1 MRRVLDILL
10 TCNEHITNTISC
22 SHISQCVTT
31 DSVKLSLRPNGTA
44 SYKDPLVRCDQKPCP
59 ASQHSTLAQRAA
71 PQTKTAWS
79 RPAQRIG
86 RVLWM
91 SQWTQWGFRGL
102 SYCFDVNGGN
112 GRGGTYMLPR
122 VRPRPPGHCD
132 AAQLTIEEAWKGR
145 PSNLSPTSQSP
156 SGYNLT
162 KNCCSCLST
171 LQGWCPHWWWVSQC
185 LWFSAHSAV
194 DWAQIYLPPGQP
206 GFPRISREDDFE
218 PSCSWNIH
226 QLGVK
231 HCWQIVH
238 TNALQYMSGGQNHQ
252 RYETLKGRGSYKKG
266 HFALAWKV

>member
-31 DSVKLSLRPNGTA
+31 DSVKLSLRPDGTA
-44 SYKDPLVRCDQKPCP
+44 GYKDPLVCCDQKPCP

-171 LQGWCPHWWWVSQC
+171 LQGWCPHWWVSVCGSRLTRPSTEPRSTCHPDSRDSRAREKTTLNQAAPEIFINSVSNIAGKSFTPMHCNIC
-185 LWFSAHSAV
+185 LEV
-194 DWAQIYLPPGQP
+194 
-206 GFPRISREDDFE
+206 RITSDMR
-218 PSCSWNIH
+218 P
-226 QLGVK
+226 
-231 HCWQIVH
+231 
-238 TNALQYMSGGQNHQ
+238 
-252 RYETLKGRGSYKKG
+252 
-266 HFALAWKV
+266 